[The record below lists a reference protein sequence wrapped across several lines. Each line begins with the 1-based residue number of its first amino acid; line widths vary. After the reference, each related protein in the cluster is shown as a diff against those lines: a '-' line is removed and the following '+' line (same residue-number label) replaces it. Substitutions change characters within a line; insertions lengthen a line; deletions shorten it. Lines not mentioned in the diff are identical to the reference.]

1 MKPHHHAKP
10 GKGIGGLSGLAF
22 AAAALTA
29 LLAVAPLGAQAD
41 EIKALT
47 ATAIEIVLRQ
57 IGPEFERTTG
67 HTITMAVDLAPNFQR
82 QIAGGAMF
90 DVALFSAL
98 TLDLLVKEGKIR
110 ADTRTSI
117 LSAGIGVAVR
127 RGTPKPDISSV
138 EAFKRALLEAKSIAY
153 LKEGPSGVYLAGL
166 LQRLGIADQLK
177 ATSKLANSDTVS
189 VMIANGEAELGVV
202 IIPNILNVPGA
213 ELVGPLP
220 QEIQSTIHFAG
231 GVSTTAKHPEAAM
244 QLIRFLKS
252 PAAAQVIKAKGMT
265 PE

>member
-1 MKPHHHAKP
+1 M
-10 GKGIGGLSGLAF
+10 
-22 AAAALTA
+22 A
-29 LLAVAPLGAQAD
+29 LLTGAPGAVRAD
-41 EIKALT
+41 EIKSLT
-47 ATAIEIVLRQ
+47 ATVIEIILKQ

-67 HTITMAVDLAPNFQR
+67 HTIRMPVDLAANFKR
-82 QIAGGAMF
+82 QIDAGETF

-110 ADTRTSI
+110 ADTRTPI

-127 RGTPKPDISSV
+127 RGAPKPDISSV
-138 EAFKRALLEAKSIAY
+138 EAFKRALLAAKSIAY

-166 LQRLGIADQLK
+166 LQRLGIAEQIVAK
-177 ATSKLANSDTVS
+177 AKLADSDSVS
-189 VMIANGEAELGVV
+189 TMIANGEAELGVV

-220 QEIQSTIHFAG
+220 AEIQSTIHFAG
-231 GVSTTAKHPEAAM
+231 GVSATAKHPDAAM

-252 PAAAQVIKAKGMT
+252 PAAIQVIRAKGMT

>member
-1 MKPHHHAKP
+1 M
-10 GKGIGGLSGLAF
+10 
-22 AAAALTA
+22 
-29 LLAVAPLGAQAD
+29 
-41 EIKALT
+41 
-47 ATAIEIVLRQ
+47 IEIILKQ
-57 IGPEFERTTG
+57 IGAEFERATG
-67 HTITMAVDLAPNFQR
+67 HTIRMTVDLAANFKR
-82 QIAGGAMF
+82 QIDGGEMF

-98 TLDLLVKEGKIR
+98 TLDLLVKEGKIK

-127 RGTPKPDISSV
+127 RGAPKPDIGSV

-166 LQRLGIADQLK
+166 LQRLGIAEQLK
-177 ATSKLANSDTVS
+177 AKSKLADSDSVS
-189 VMIANGEAELGVV
+189 IMIANGEAELGVV

-220 QEIQSTIHFAG
+220 QEIQSTIYFAG
-231 GVSTTAKHPEAAM
+231 GSQYDREASGAAM

-252 PAAAQVIKAKGMT
+252 PAAVQVIKAKGMT